1 MPTITNIYYAQRRK
15 PPFLIDRPRGYPE
28 YSFVHFTDGIETL
41 VDGKAVFMPPHSCIL
56 WRPRTPQYFKSDV
69 TVSHDW
75 FHFTGNLEPY
85 FKELGLPVDTW
96 LHPAQCFFISEIM
109 QELQDEFFSKKSG
122 REKLMKLKAREL
134 FLKFSRAIGETPGD
148 SVSEQLRA
156 LRTKVLSDLSHPWSV
171 EEMANR
177 LSLSPSRFHVLYHSL
192 YVTSPTDDLIRARID
207 MAKYELA
214 STSRSVAQ
222 IAELLGYRN
231 ASHLSRQ
238 FKGLVGLSPQQYRK
252 TQLSGSALSL

>member
-1 MPTITNIYYAQRRK
+1 MPIITNIYHAQRRQ
-15 PPFLIDRPRGYPE
+15 PPFLIDRQRGYPE
-28 YSFVHFTDGIETL
+28 YSFVHFTDGIDTL
-41 VDGKAVFMPPHSCIL
+41 VDGKAVSMPPHSCIL
-56 WRPRTPQYFKSDV
+56 WRPHTPQYFKSDI

-96 LHPAQCFFISEIM
+96 LHPAQWFFISEIM
-109 QELQDEFFSKKSG
+109 KELQDEFFSEKSG
-122 REKLMKLKAREL
+122 RKTLMRLKAREL
-134 FLKFSRAIGETPGD
+134 FLKLSRAVGETPSD

-156 LRTKVLSDLSHPWSV
+156 LRIKMLSDLSHPWSV
-171 EEMANR
+171 KEMADR

-192 YVTSPTDDLIRARID
+192 YGTSPTGDLIRARID
-207 MAKYELA
+207 MAKYELT

-222 IAELLGYRN
+222 IADMLGYRN

-238 FKGLVGLSPQQYRK
+238 FKELVGLSPQQYRK
-252 TQLSGSALSL
+252 TQRSGPALSL